1 MDAAMKTT
9 IEVSESARKLHGE
22 AIVIDF
28 LALYYVLEEKYAER
42 VLGAGVSAVNLTFG
56 GDESWEPFLR
66 SVETGLGKIEKSSVL
81 TLALNAGDVRAA
93 KRDGKLAVIMGTQG
107 ASIVG
112 EELSRLRLLSRIGLR
127 CLGLHGSFA
136 NLYGDAS
143 AEYRDGGLTL
153 LGRELVD
160 AVNELPILLDVAHCG
175 HATATEAIAR
185 ARAPICSHANSYSIE
200 PTNRNRKDE
209 DIRALATKGGMIG
222 VCGLP
227 RAVKAKDPSIHHM
240 LDHVDH
246 IAKLIGPDRVGFG
259 LDLMEGY
266 RENKTVSPALLRRR
280 TLRPDIF
287 GSMEDFFDDDL
298 PHGMNTITA
307 LPRLTQGLMNRGHPD
322 AAVRGIL
329 GGNWLRTIE
338 AFIG

>member
-1 MDAAMKTT
+1 MSD
-9 IEVSESARKLHGE
+9 IEVSDVGRALHRE
-22 AIVIDF
+22 AIIVDF

-42 VLGAGVSAVNLTFG
+42 VLSAGVSAVNLTFG
-56 GDESWEPFLR
+56 GDEGFEPFLR
-66 SVETGLGKIEKSSVL
+66 SVDAGLAKIEKSTVL
-81 TLALNAGDVRAA
+81 TFATRAA
-93 KRDGKLAVIMGTQG
+93 DIRKAKQDGRLAIVMGTQG

-112 EELSRLRLLSRIGLR
+112 EELSRLRLLSRLGLR

-136 NLYGDAS
+136 NLFGDAS

-153 LGRELVD
+153 LGRELID
-160 AVNELPILLDVAHCG
+160 AVNELPLLLDVAHCG
-175 HATATEAIAR
+175 HATASEAIAR
-185 ARAPICSHANSYSIE
+185 ARAPVCSHANSFAVE

-209 DIRALATKGGMIG
+209 DIRALAAKGSMIG
-222 VCGLP
+222 VCALP
-227 RAVKAKDPSIHHM
+227 RAVKAKDPSIQHM

-246 IAKLIGPDRVGFG
+246 IAKLTGPQHVGLG

-287 GSMEDFFDDDL
+287 GSMEDFFNDDL
-298 PHGMNTITA
+298 PHGMNSIAA
-307 LPRLTQGLMNRGHPD
+307 LPQLTQGLLDRGHPPAD
-322 AAVRGIL
+322 VKAIL

-338 AFIG
+338 TFIG